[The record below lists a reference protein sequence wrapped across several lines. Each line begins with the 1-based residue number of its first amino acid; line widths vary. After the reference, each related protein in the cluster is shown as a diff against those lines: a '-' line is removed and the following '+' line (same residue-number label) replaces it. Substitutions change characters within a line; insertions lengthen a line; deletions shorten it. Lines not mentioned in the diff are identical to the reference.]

1 MKMTPSQQ
9 AKSAGL
15 KSLQQVVDF
24 HGLKDNG
31 EPVLNIN
38 TLRNWHEHKPSIF
51 KTILAGTIALQHEIF
66 EDDYFL

>member
-1 MKMTPSQQ
+1 MTPSQQ
-9 AKSAGL
+9 AKAAGL
-15 KSLQQVVDF
+15 RSLQQVVDF

-51 KTILAGTIALQHEIF
+51 KTILAGTLAQQQVIST
-66 EDDYFL
+66 DKG